1 MSLQPYILNV
11 QPAVSSL
18 DIEVSK
24 TTIRNGQSIEFS
36 IRLEPTIDLTI
47 LFDCGTSQTPFKI
60 LYIQQTIDLSLIPIG
75 NCTYSTVG
83 EYHPSVNAMNRVNS
97 VNQSILIDV
106 QSSLSPFTIEIEDN
120 LNVNQLTLITIQALE
135 PITFDG
141 LFNLTITDKFNKTNQ
156 MKIERVQL
164 LQSNNFTEQLYMNIT
179 TYGKQILYV
188 RGGEFPTIRESQVT
202 FIIGTEITTKPQS
215 YILNP
220 IGLVNEDLIWIDLQ
234 WINGIGFDIE
244 IDYGNEKQVLFY
256 YEQVLS
262 KSFNRTMKRNDDIQW
277 RKIAK
282 QRLQVGYK

>member
-1 MSLQPYILNV
+1 V